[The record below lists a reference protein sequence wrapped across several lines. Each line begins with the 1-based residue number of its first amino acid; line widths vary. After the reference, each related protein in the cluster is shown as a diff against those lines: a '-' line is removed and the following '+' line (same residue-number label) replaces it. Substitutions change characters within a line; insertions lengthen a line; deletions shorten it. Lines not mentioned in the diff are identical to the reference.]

1 MVGITSM
8 DIVIDVLKWV
18 IIILIAGFI
27 GQFGKSLSLHIID
40 YFKKKK
46 GKEKAGGPLISKDE
60 ETKPTP
66 LPQKESLARKQESSP
81 VTPVEDS
88 PAEKDSA
95 LTTQERDYKTTKKAL
110 KAEQKAKKKIEKAL
124 KKE

>member
-1 MVGITSM
+1 M

-46 GKEKAGGPLISKDE
+46 EKTGGPLASKEE
-60 ETKPTP
+60 ETKPAS
-66 LPQKESLARKQESSP
+66 LPPKESSTTDQESST

-88 PAEKDSA
+88 PAGKDPA
-95 LTTQERDYKTTKKAL
+95 LVPQERDYKTTKKAL
-110 KAEQKAKKKIEKAL
+110 KTEQKAKKKMEKAL

>member
-1 MVGITSM
+1 M

-46 GKEKAGGPLISKDE
+46 EKEKAGDLLVSKDE
-60 ETKPTP
+60 ETKPAP
-66 LPQKESLARKQESSP
+66 LPQKESSTTDQESSP

-88 PAEKDSA
+88 PAEKDPA
-95 LTTQERDYKTTKKAL
+95 LATQERDYKTTKKAL
-110 KAEQKAKKKIEKAL
+110 KAEQKAKKKMEKAL

>member
-1 MVGITSM
+1 MLGIASM

-46 GKEKAGGPLISKDE
+46 EKDHFGGPLVSKGE
-60 ETKPTP
+60 ETKPIP
-66 LPQKESLARKQESSP
+66 LPGKESFTTEQEPSTETL
-81 VTPVEDS
+81 VKDS
-88 PAEKDSA
+88 PAEKDPA
-95 LTTQERDYKTTKKAL
+95 LATQERDYKTTKKAL
-110 KAEQKAKKKIEKAL
+110 KAEQKAKKKMEKAL

>member
-1 MVGITSM
+1 MLGIASM

-46 GKEKAGGPLISKDE
+46 EKEKAGGPLVSKDE
-60 ETKPTP
+60 ETKLAP
-66 LPQKESLARKQESSP
+66 LPQKESSTTDQESSP
-81 VTPVEDS
+81 VMQVADS
-88 PAEKDSA
+88 PAEKDPA
-95 LTTQERDYKTTKKAL
+95 LAPQERDHKTTKKAL
-110 KAEQKAKKKIEKAL
+110 KAEQKAKKKMEKAL

>member
-1 MVGITSM
+1 M

-46 GKEKAGGPLISKDE
+46 EKEKAGDLLVSKDE
-60 ETKPTP
+60 ETKPVP
-66 LPQKESLARKQESSP
+66 LPQKESSTTDQESFP
-81 VTPVEDS
+81 VTPVKDS
-88 PAEKDSA
+88 PAEKDPA
-95 LTTQERDYKTTKKAL
+95 LTPQERDYKTTKKAL
-110 KAEQKAKKKIEKAL
+110 KAEQKAKKKMEKAL